1 MPTLQAR
8 TEILLGQAT
17 LKQLRHKHILIA
29 GLGGVGGY
37 VAECLA
43 RTGIGTL
50 TLLDHDVVT
59 PSNINRQLIALQ
71 STIGQKKTAVTKA
84 RIADIDP
91 TINVHIIDAFMSVDS
106 AESLVLS
113 NQYHGIADCIDTIAC
128 KAQLVFAAQRHQVP
142 VISAMGAGNCLDAT
156 RAKVSRLDKT
166 HGCPLAREMR
176 RRLRTLNAHLK
187 YPVIYSD
194 EPRRPP
200 VAKPVTHQGYKE
212 KATNG
217 TIAYLPAIFGLLMA
231 GEIIKSLIANPTT
244 D

>member
-1 MPTLQAR
+1 MPTLHAR
-8 TEILLGQAT
+8 TEILLGQTA
-17 LKQLRHKHILIA
+17 LKQLRHKHLLIA

-43 RTGIGTL
+43 RTGVGTL

-71 STIGQKKTAVTKA
+71 STIGQKKTAVMKA

-91 TINVHIIDAFMSVDS
+91 TVEVRIIDAFMSVES

-113 NQYHGIADCIDTIAC
+113 GQYHGIADCIDTIAC
-128 KAQLVFAAQRHQVP
+128 KAQMVFSAQRHQIP
-142 VISAMGAGNCLDAT
+142 VISAMGAGNCLDVT
-156 RAKVSRLDKT
+156 RAQLSQLDKT

-176 RRLRTLNAHLK
+176 RRLRTLGGHLK
-187 YPVIYSD
+187 YPVVYSD
-194 EPRRPP
+194 EPRRQPL
-200 VAKPVTHQGYKE
+200 VKPVTCQGYRE

-231 GEIIKSLIANPTT
+231 GKIIQSLIIESL
-244 D
+244 DD